1 MDSNMDLSIGFKG
14 SAKINAQAIPMQEGY
29 LKLGG
34 IAGETLPFGSVVS
47 AHPDTPDEFK
57 KGCPSGNVVRGVTV
71 FDDAIAQ
78 NAPAH
83 SDKYLEGLPCAA
95 INHGFLWLSGW
106 TKTAPGAIEPVIGC
120 KVIFKDDTGAVEFVA
135 GATAVPAG
143 WTELKNA
150 SVRGVDV
157 DNGALVFLG

>member
-1 MDSNMDLSIGFKG
+1 MNRNMDLTIDFKG
-14 SAKINAQAIPMQEGY
+14 GAKVNAQAIPMQEGY

-34 IAGETLPFGSVVS
+34 IAGENLEFGVVVS
-47 AHPDTPDEFK
+47 AHPDTPDTFK
-57 KGCPSGNVVRGVTV
+57 KGFAIGNVVRGISV

-83 SDKYLEGLPCAA
+83 NGTYLESLPCAA

-120 KVIFKDDTGAVEFVA
+120 KVIFKNDTGAVEFLSSSDS
-135 GATAVPAG
+135 VPSG

-157 DNGALVFLG
+157 DNGALLYLE

>member
-1 MDSNMDLSIGFKG
+1 MEKNMDLSIGFKG
-14 SAKINAQAIPMQEGY
+14 SAKISAQAIPMQEGY

-34 IAGETLPFGSVVS
+34 IAGENLPFGIVVS
-47 AHPDTPDEFK
+47 AHPDTPDDFK
-57 KGCPSGNVVRGVTV
+57 KGCVSGNVIRGISV

-83 SDKYLEGLPCAA
+83 SDTYLEGLPCAA

-106 TKTAPGAIEPVIGC
+106 SKSAAGAIDAAIGC
-120 KVIFKDDTGAVEFVA
+120 KVIFKDDTGAVEF
-135 GATAVPAG
+135 TAQSASAPSG

-157 DNGALVFLG
+157 DNGALLYLD